1 MAERAISEA
10 WFHRI
15 KAATRDL
22 VKACGGIERA
32 AEIAFAGKS
41 TVGRWQH
48 AGEEDIIPL
57 PAALALEA
65 DCDRPFVTR
74 VMADLNGRGLTDP
87 EASSAAAG
95 CLLSGHNALMGEF
108 AALTTEVAAATADGH
123 VSPAEAEMADRAA
136 AALERKLAD
145 FRATCAA
152 KKSGPTSAAGDVTR
166 LRPRG
171 A

>member
-1 MAERAISEA
+1 MSERITEA

-32 AEIAFAGKS
+32 AEIALVGKS
-41 TVGRWQH
+41 TMGRFQH
-48 AGEEDIIPL
+48 SGEEDIIPL
-57 PAALALEA
+57 TAVLALEA
-65 DCDRPFVTR
+65 DCGRPYITR

-87 EASSAAAG
+87 EAERDVAG
-95 CLLSGHNALMGEF
+95 TLATHHNNLMHKF
-108 AALTTEVAAATADGH
+108 AELTTSVASATADGV
-123 VSPAEAEMADRAA
+123 VSPAEAEIVDRDAA
-136 AALERKLAD
+136 EMERRIGDLRAKL
-145 FRATCAA
+145 AA
-152 KKSGPTSAAGDVTR
+152 KKAGHSDEPGADIAR